1 MEENFISRLGKY
13 MDYAGLND
21 NKVTVQCGLAI
32 GAINSARKRNKA
44 LGYENIAKLLY
55 TYKDLNA
62 RWLLTGEGEM
72 LVSESVHSDSEITQ
86 FLKNQNKE
94 LMEKIDSLNREVG
107 DLQRQLSEMKKE
119 YAHWGIAA
127 ESADVKPYGLVK

>member
-1 MEENFISRLGKY
+1 MEENFISRLGMY
-13 MDYAGLND
+13 MAYAGLND

-62 RWLLTGEGEM
+62 RWLLTGEGDM
-72 LVSESVHSDSEITQ
+72 LVSESYPTESAITQ
-86 FLKNQNKE
+86 FLKNQNRE
-94 LMEKIDSLNREVG
+94 LMEKVESLNREVG
-107 DLQRQLSEMKKE
+107 DLQRQLSELKKE
-119 YAHWGIAA
+119 YARLDIAA
-127 ESADVKPYGLVK
+127 ESADVSPYGLAK